1 MEAKRL
7 KAANKRAAKLARRN
21 AAQKQL
27 QPKGK
32 KCSAKLAKWNE
43 SKNSTKTASLKE
55 KAELA
60 KKSQEEKHSQV
71 LLQKIIKRQKIKS
84 SGRGRG
90 RKC

>member
-7 KAANKRAAKLARRN
+7 KAANKRAARLARRN

-27 QPKGK
+27 PTKGK

-43 SKNSTKTASLKE
+43 SKNSAKIASLKK
-55 KAELA
+55 KADLV

-71 LLQKIIKRQKIKS
+71 LLQKSIKRQKNKS
-84 SGRGRG
+84 SGRNRG